1 VATLQLG
8 RRSTTSPFD
17 TCRRCIFSLDTIQIL
32 VWYLFSACWFS
43 EIFIWSSP
51 RSEKLGWI
59 VKGDMSTPDRLNER
73 PIYLRSVFVLLAL
86 CQTVMHIYNDDSS
99 VHIPVSM
106 PTKTPSPDNRTHK
119 LAPITLQIQRIAWPR
134 LAQRCIAIPLALAV
148 TGPVIYVLFLR
159 QTFWSWHLTFAKLIY
174 SLPRS
179 DARPTGYPPGNPAVM
194 ALSAGVGFLL
204 MLTWEATSFFFS
216 ALLAQEPVK
225 KDQPLSQG
233 SKDPNGTLITG
244 LRAKREVVRTF
255 AFWELVI
262 IAQKH
267 PERRKLIFADIGRE
281 GGRAWDQML
290 GAALDVVQAI
300 NYRIEATTTQPNPV
314 EQEQNPDAMEID
326 SLPRIAPPIKE
337 KPIFAQSPP
346 PQTRTEEIESY
357 LDWGARRIGQSKDP
371 FEPPFSKWR
380 ELLKYMTGGGHSQEN
395 SFISALSNFA
405 SNLLKASRLEWLLIP
420 VKWFFRPTFSRKVN
434 TTILGHPQANAAVI
448 TDAIESITRMLVASL
463 SEDLY
468 GTVISGVPVTVRA
481 LTNTINAI
489 ESYVQHHVK
498 EEAGPEA
505 DIDEVE
511 IVLARLKA
519 GLAELLGAFQLFLV
533 DQGVSAAEHRSAQN
547 AARPGRLLPERE
559 ERRRVK
565 EREKDMEREEAKR
578 KELEVRR
585 RQQQQQQQKDP
596 KGKGAIGEKGPV
608 EGKGAGK
615 ENAAA
620 EKRPQKRLEPQDPA
634 RKKLFQDTVPKSMRR
649 KEMEMVGR

>member
-1 VATLQLG
+1 
-8 RRSTTSPFD
+8 
-17 TCRRCIFSLDTIQIL
+17 
-32 VWYLFSACWFS
+32 
-43 EIFIWSSP
+43 
-51 RSEKLGWI
+51 
-59 VKGDMSTPDRLNER
+59 MSTPDRLNER

-86 CQTVMHIYNDDSS
+86 CQTGMHIYNDDSS
-99 VHIPVSM
+99 VHIPVSA
-106 PTKTPSPDNRTHK
+106 PTKTPAPDNRTHK
-119 LAPITLQIQRIAWPR
+119 LAPITVQNQQKAMSRIIQR
-134 LAQRCIAIPLALAV
+134 CLAV
-148 TGPVIYVLFLR
+148 PFVLAITGPVIYALFLR

-194 ALSAGVGFLL
+194 ALSFGVGFLL

-216 ALLAQEPVK
+216 TSLAQEPVK

-244 LRAKREVVRTF
+244 LRAKRDVVKTF

-267 PERRKLIFADIGRE
+267 PERRKVIFADIGRE

-300 NYRIEATTTQPNPV
+300 NSRIEAATTKTKPAEEAQS
-314 EQEQNPDAMEID
+314 PDAMEID
-326 SLPRIAPPIKE
+326 SLPRIAPPVKE
-337 KPIFAQSPP
+337 KPIFAHSPP

-357 LDWGARRIGQSKDP
+357 IDWGAKRIGQSKHP
-371 FEPPFSKWR
+371 FEPPLSRWR
-380 ELLKYMTGGGHSQEN
+380 ELLKYITPAGNSQEN
-395 SFISALSNFA
+395 TSTSAFFNYA
-405 SNLLKASRLEWLLIP
+405 SYLIQTSRIEWLFIP
-420 VKWFFRPTFSRKVN
+420 IGWFFRPTFSRKVN
-434 TTILGHPQANAAVI
+434 TTILGHPQSNAAVI
-448 TDAIESITRMLVASL
+448 TDAIESTTRMLVASL

-468 GTVISGVPVTVRA
+468 GKAISGVPTTVRA
-481 LTNTINAI
+481 FTTTINAI
-489 ESYVQHHVK
+489 ETFVQHHVK

-511 IVLARLKA
+511 IVLARLKG

-559 ERRRVK
+559 ERRRVQEK
-565 EREKDMEREEAKR
+565 EREREREENKR

-585 RQQQQQQQKDP
+585 QQQQQQKDQ
-596 KGKGAIGEKGPV
+596 KGRGAIGEKGQAK
-608 EGKGAGK
+608 GKEAGK
-615 ENAAA
+615 ESAAG
-620 EKRPQKRLEPQDPA
+620 ERRPQKRLEPQDPA
-634 RKKLFQDTVPKSMRR
+634 RKKLFQDTVPKSVR
-649 KEMEMVGR
+649 KREMEMVGR

>member
-1 VATLQLG
+1 
-8 RRSTTSPFD
+8 
-17 TCRRCIFSLDTIQIL
+17 
-32 VWYLFSACWFS
+32 
-43 EIFIWSSP
+43 
-51 RSEKLGWI
+51 
-59 VKGDMSTPDRLNER
+59 MSTPDRLNER

-86 CQTVMHIYNDDSS
+86 CQTGMHIYNDDSS
-99 VHIPVSM
+99 VHIPVSA
-106 PTKTPSPDNRTHK
+106 PSKTPTPDNRTHK
-119 LAPITLQIQRIAWPR
+119 LAPMAIQIQQKKARII
-134 LAQRCIAIPLALAV
+134 QRCVIVPSALAV
-148 TGPVIYVLFLR
+148 TGPVIYALFLR
-159 QTFWSWHLTFAKLIY
+159 QTFWSWHLAFAKLIY

-194 ALSAGVGFLL
+194 ARSAGVGFLL
-204 MLTWEATSFFFS
+204 MITWEATSFFFS

-244 LRAKREVVRTF
+244 LRAKRDVVKTF

-267 PERRKLIFADIGRE
+267 PDRRKVIFADIGRE

-290 GAALDVVQAI
+290 GAALDVVKTI
-300 NYRIEATTTQPNPV
+300 NSRIEAATSQLSPI
-314 EQEQNPDAMEID
+314 EEEQNPDAMEID

-337 KPIFAQSPP
+337 KLIFAQSPP

-357 LDWGARRIGQSKDP
+357 IDWGAKRIGQSKDP
-371 FEPPFSKWR
+371 FQPPISRWR
-380 ELLKYMTGGGHSQEN
+380 ELSKYITPAGNSQETPN
-395 SFISALSNFA
+395 QNPLFSFA
-405 SNLLKASRLEWLLIP
+405 SYLMQASRTEWLFTPIG
-420 VKWFFRPTFSRKVN
+420 WFFRPTFSRKVN

-468 GTVISGVPVTVRA
+468 GTAISGVPTTVRA
-481 LTNTINAI
+481 FTTTINTI
-489 ESYVQHHVK
+489 ETFVQHHVK

-533 DQGVSAAEHRSAQN
+533 DQGVSAADHRSAQN
-547 AARPGRLLPERE
+547 SARPGRLLPERE
-559 ERRRVK
+559 ERRRVM
-565 EREKDMEREEAKR
+565 EREKEREREEAKR
-578 KELEVRR
+578 KEFDVR
-585 RQQQQQQQKDP
+585 RQQQQQKDQKE
-596 KGKGAIGEKGPV
+596 KGTIGEKGPAK
-608 EGKGAGK
+608 GKEAGK
-615 ENAAA
+615 ENAGA
-620 EKRPQKRLEPQDPA
+620 ERRPQKRLEPQDQA

-649 KEMEMVGR
+649 REMEMVGR